1 MQMQLD
7 KDQKPGKMSKARESA
22 RLSKVPGQAYFGKV
36 LTLSETAEFLR
47 VHNSTVY
54 RMLSTGQ
61 LRAFKVGRVWR
72 FNVEDIDQWRL
83 SKSGGSD
90 NT

>member
-1 MQMQLD
+1 MQLN
-7 KDQKPGKMSKARESA
+7 KDPKRGTTSKARQSEKPI
-22 RLSKVPGQAYFGKV
+22 KVFGQAYFGKV
-36 LTLSETAEFLR
+36 LTLTETAEFLR

-72 FNVEDIDQWRL
+72 FNVEDIDEWRL
-83 SKSGGSD
+83 SRSGRSD

>member
-1 MQMQLD
+1 MQMQLN
-7 KDQKPGKMSKARESA
+7 KDQKTGKTPKARESA
-22 RLSKVPGQAYFGKV
+22 RPSKLPGQAYFGKV

-90 NT
+90 DT